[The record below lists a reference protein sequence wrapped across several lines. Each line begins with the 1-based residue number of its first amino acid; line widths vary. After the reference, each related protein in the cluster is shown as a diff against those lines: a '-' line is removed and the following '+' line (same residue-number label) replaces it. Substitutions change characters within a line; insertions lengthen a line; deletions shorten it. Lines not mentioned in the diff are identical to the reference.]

1 MTVVV
6 VAGGNNDNRFAVID
20 FSVPGSPTQVLAT
33 PAFTGGC
40 WVDCAGTLAA
50 AANFNGGQVSIFDI
64 SNPALPTLRGT
75 DATILGGISAISFD
89 GSHVL
94 VGELNGQ
101 RVALIDVGNPVG
113 SHHGLHLHYRDLE
126 HLVDFAQGN
135 FGGRLRAE

>member
-40 WVDCAGTLAA
+40 WVDRAGTLAA

-64 SNPALPTLRGT
+64 SNPPCRRSGAPTRP
-75 DATILGGISAISFD
+75 SS
-89 GSHVL
+89 
-94 VGELNGQ
+94 
-101 RVALIDVGNPVG
+101 VG
-113 SHHGLHLHYRDLE
+113 SARSRSTAHTYLSGS
-126 HLVDFAQGN
+126 
-135 FGGRLRAE
+135 